1 MGGVLISGNL
11 SCYDHILSCKSTYD
25 NQQCDCIYS
34 HCMYQE
40 ASSIAVHTYT
50 SRFLGLRS
58 DWIHYGN
65 LYNKIYIRRQG
76 KLYPKSRIASCDT
89 LHTLHHRS
97 SAVCIIIS
105 SDCSVISN
113 NVLTSEI
120 GLIYTQ
126 IQH

>member
-1 MGGVLISGNL
+1 MGGVLISYKL
-11 SCYDHILSCKSTYD
+11 SYYVHKLSCKGTDD

-58 DWIHYGN
+58 DWIHSGN
-65 LYNKIYIRRQG
+65 LCNKTEIRRQDR
-76 KLYPKSRIASCDT
+76 LYRTSRIASCGA
-89 LHTLHHRS
+89 LHALHHRA

-105 SDCSVISN
+105 SDCSIISN

-126 IQH
+126 IQR